1 MSSGNGVRLGSQT
14 PRIEH
19 VPTYVT
25 TAGDEAI
32 ELAAMAGLV
41 LDPFQCRV
49 ERGALGQDATGH
61 WTASEVGLVMARQ
74 NGKGSIVEAAALHAL
89 YLRRSKIVYTAHLMA
104 TSRKIRERIQYLIE
118 GVPDLDKEVKQIR
131 VANEEQSIALKP
143 PPVVITDSGPATR
156 AEAARMDFVARTGAS
171 ARGWAGYDLI
181 FFDEAFALTA
191 AMVGALMPIMFA
203 RANWQL
209 WYVSMAGMVNSDAL
223 RAVRQRGLNGDD
235 DLAYFEWSVDEE
247 IYRANPEKVARDPAA
262 LAQSNPALGGRIT
275 LPTLLRAQRSMD
287 PIEFAREVLCVWDDP
302 GGEALITAGQ
312 WTRLIDPFST
322 ISSGVVFAFDVAPG
336 LTSGAI
342 GVSGYR
348 QDGIP
353 HVEITSRDGVLDHRP
368 GVEWMV
374 ARIVELEAEHQPVAW
389 IMDGSGPA
397 RALLTDLQAAGI
409 EPVRLLGKELAQASG
424 AFLAAATAPTGDRL
438 RHLGQEVTADA
449 IRAARKRDVVD
460 DWVFS
465 RKTSLSDITPLMVI
479 AEALHGLAVHDVA
492 IYDILESIR

>member
-1 MSSGNGVRLGSQT
+1 MNSGNDVLLGSQI

-19 VPTYVT
+19 VPNYVT
-25 TAGDEAI
+25 SAGEDAI
-32 ELAAMAGLV
+32 ALAAMAGLV
-41 LDPFQCRV
+41 LDPWQRRV
-49 ERGALGQDATGH
+49 LTGALGQDVAEQ
-61 WTASEVGLVMARQ
+61 WSASEVGLVVGRQ
-74 NGKGSIVEAAALHAL
+74 NGKGSCVESAALHAM

-118 GVPDLDKEVKQIR
+118 GVPDLDNEVKQIR
-131 VANEEQSIALKP
+131 VANEEQSITLKP
-143 PPVVITDSGPATR
+143 PPVIITDSGPTTR
-156 AEAARMDFVARTGAS
+156 SEAARMDFVARTGAS

-203 RANWQL
+203 RSNWQL

-223 RAVRQRGLNGDD
+223 RAVRQRGINKDD
-235 DLAYFEWSVDEE
+235 DLAYFEWSTDEDG
-247 IYRANPEKVARDPAA
+247 YRANPEAVATDPVA
-262 LAQSNPALGGRIT
+262 LAQSNPALGRRIT
-275 LPTLLRAQRSMD
+275 LSTLLRAQRSMD
-287 PIEFAREVLCVWDDP
+287 PVEFAREVLCVWDDP
-302 GGEALITAGQ
+302 GGEALVTAGQ
-312 WTRLIDPFST
+312 WARLIDQFSEIT
-322 ISSGVVFAFDVAPG
+322 SGVVFAFDVAPG

-342 GVSGYR
+342 GVAGYR

-374 ARIVELEAEHQPVAW
+374 PRIIELENEHHPVAW
-389 IMDGSGPA
+389 VMDGSGPA
-397 RALLTDLQAAGI
+397 RALLTDLQAAGF
-409 EPVRLLGKELAQASG
+409 EPMRLLGKELAQASG
-424 AFLAAATAPTGDRL
+424 AFLAAATAPAGDRL
-438 RHLGQEVTADA
+438 RHLGQQVTADA

-465 RKTSLSDITPLMVI
+465 RKTSLSDITALMAM